1 MVMKPTFKKLQV
13 NDLGNLE
20 HLVAENI
27 AGIEPGLRV
36 IDSRVCLGHAAIDLI
51 ALDASESLVLIA
63 LDFLADE
70 GLLLRGMDA
79 YSWSLEYPD
88 TLRRLYPM
96 ANVSSTR
103 PPRLLFVVERLSD
116 AFVRRIKQLSFLE
129 IDCLEFRHLEVNGAS
144 AVYFDLVARL
154 RRAAP
159 VEPPT
164 TSEKAVV
171 PVRTPNRST
180 TEPPAIARAWRR
192 AGEPR
197 GVQHSAATPTTTEA
211 APFAPERSAIA
222 ATAWAAPAHSGS
234 VETRMVEL
242 FGRPSTVEVPS
253 PANLPTETYA
263 TEETQEVADAEAAG
277 ADMVAE
283 EPALQLE
290 SIDATARQGTW
301 QAASVAARVTASPEW
316 EALLHQLGAV
326 IPAPTRAAEF
336 TGHAPEAP
344 AEAPVET
351 DATANE
357 AGEPLYQATHG
368 GSEFGDPGTGEQL
381 VPGAVEAAGP
391 TQTQPAWTTPSTDKV
406 VQPITG
412 RTYFFSQA
420 AKSTTPAEA
429 PEPKPSVAPAA
440 AAATVAPSMVAPAQ
454 RVSAPAHHTS
464 APIRPQPAA
473 PAWPPI
479 APGPQI
485 VAAAPQAVAM
495 AATTVDPARPT
506 EPEPSRP
513 GLEALSFPKD
523 GLSRQWLEFLNQL
536 GGAK

>member
-27 AGIEPGLRV
+27 EGIEPGLRV
-36 IDSRVCLGHAAIDLI
+36 VDSRVCLGHAAIDLI
-51 ALDASESLVLIA
+51 ALDASDSLVLIA

-129 IDCLEFRHLEVNGAS
+129 IDCLEFRHLEVNGAA

-159 VEPPT
+159 VEPAST
-164 TSEKAVV
+164 GERAVATV
-171 PVRTPNRST
+171 PVRTPKRST
-180 TEPPAIARAWRR
+180 TEPHAVAPAWPRAAETW
-192 AGEPR
+192 
-197 GVQHSAATPTTTEA
+197 GVQPSAATPTGAEPV
-211 APFAPERSAIA
+211 PFAPERSAIA
-222 ATAWAAPAHSGS
+222 AKAWAATEHNGS

-242 FGRPSTVEVPS
+242 FGRPSTVEMPS
-253 PANLPTETYA
+253 AAEMPTETYA
-263 TEETQEVADAEAAG
+263 PDETPEMADAEAAD
-277 ADMVAE
+277 ADAVAE
-283 EPALQLE
+283 GPALQLE
-290 SIDATARQGTW
+290 SVDATARQETW
-301 QAASVAARVTASPEW
+301 QAASGTARVTASPEW
-316 EALLHQLGAV
+316 EALLHQLGAAM
-326 IPAPTRAAEF
+326 PAPPRETDF
-336 TGHAPEAP
+336 TGHAAEAP

-351 DATANE
+351 DATANG
-357 AGEPLYQATHG
+357 APLYQALHG
-368 GSEFGDPGTGEQL
+368 GSGLADPGTEEKP
-381 VPGAVEAAGP
+381 VPAADEAAVS
-391 TQTQPAWTTPSTDKV
+391 TQTPAWTTPSTDKV

-420 AKSTTPAEA
+420 AKGTTPAEA
-429 PEPKPSVAPAA
+429 PEPKLGIAPAA
-440 AAATVAPSMVAPAQ
+440 AAAPVAPSMVALAQ
-454 RVSAPAHHTS
+454 RVSAPAHHTA
-464 APIRPQPAA
+464 APVRPQPVA
-473 PAWPPI
+473 PAWPPV
-479 APGPQI
+479 AP
-485 VAAAPQAVAM
+485 APQAVAM
-495 AATTVDPARPT
+495 AAAKVDPARPT

>member
-27 AGIEPGLRV
+27 EGIEPGLRV

-70 GLLLRGMDA
+70 ALLLRGMDA

-159 VEPPT
+159 VEPPST
-164 TSEKAVV
+164 GERAVATV
-171 PVRTPNRST
+171 PVRTPKRST
-180 TEPPAIARAWRR
+180 TEPPAVAPAWPRA
-192 AGEPR
+192 AEPR
-197 GVQHSAATPTTTEA
+197 GVRPSAATPPTAEP

-222 ATAWAAPAHSGS
+222 AKAWAATEHSGS
-234 VETRMVEL
+234 METRMVEL
-242 FGRPSTVEVPS
+242 FGRPSTVEMPS
-253 PANLPTETYA
+253 AADETP
-263 TEETQEVADAEAAG
+263 EMADAEAAD
-277 ADMVAE
+277 ADVVAE

-290 SIDATARQGTW
+290 SVNATARQETW
-301 QAASVAARVTASPEW
+301 QAASVAARVTANPEW
-316 EALLHQLGAV
+316 EALLHQLGAAM
-326 IPAPTRAAEF
+326 PAPLRETDF
-336 TGHAPEAP
+336 TGHAAEAP
-344 AEAPVET
+344 AEVPVET
-351 DATANE
+351 DATANG
-357 AGEPLYQATHG
+357 AHLYQAPHG
-368 GSEFGDPGTGEQL
+368 GSGLADPGTGEKP
-381 VPGAVEAAGP
+381 VPAADEAAVS
-391 TQTQPAWTTPSTDKV
+391 TQTPDWTTPSTDKV

-420 AKSTTPAEA
+420 AKGTTPAEA
-429 PEPKPSVAPAA
+429 PEPKPAVAPAA
-440 AAATVAPSMVAPAQ
+440 AAAPVAPSMVAPAQ
-454 RVSAPAHHTS
+454 RVSAPAHHTA
-464 APIRPQPAA
+464 APVRPQPVA
-473 PAWPPI
+473 PAWPPV
-479 APGPQI
+479 APAPHT
-485 VAAAPQAVAM
+485 VA
-495 AATTVDPARPT
+495 PARPT
-506 EPEPSRP
+506 EPESSRP